1 MRRFRKIRSLGR
13 GQSGEVWLVEK
24 EDASLVAMKQVYIE
38 DESVINYEVNAL
50 EKLVHPHIIQYH
62 ESFKQDNYLYIIID
76 YAEGGDLSNRIRSA
90 KSKPYNF
97 PEVQIRR
104 WFLQMCLGLDYVH
117 SNKIL
122 HRDLKTQNIFLTK
135 SGDVK
140 IGDFGICRVFSKSD
154 ELASTSVGTP
164 YYISPEV
171 CKGELYSYK
180 ADIWS
185 LGCIVYELCSLQR
198 PFRGESIATVLTS
211 ILNNDPDPIP
221 EFYSAQLREL
231 VTSMLAK
238 NPGSR
243 PSVSEILERLGA
255 FSNMEKKELNG
266 KYKKSYQKEISI
278 KIPTPTNAPNK
289 NPNSAPTTI
298 IPSPDEPIVSAT
310 NQGTY
315 SKRSTIF
322 NFSESLLK
330 QCPNSPIRPMLMGDF
345 LKRRLGEE
353 VFNRIKSVI
362 NNSKDP
368 ASLLREE
375 PWIFSDICGEEN
387 LSTIDAAIACGA
399 FTSANKPIFPVTG
412 SHKVTA
418 EKGFPILSRKA
429 SQ

>member
-13 GQSGEVWLVEK
+13 GQSGEVWLVER

-38 DESVINYEVNAL
+38 DENSVNQEVSAL
-50 EKLVHPHIIQYH
+50 ESLEHVNIIQYH
-62 ESFKQDNYLYIIID
+62 ESFVQEGYLYIVID
-76 YAEGGDLSNRIRSA
+76 YAEGGDLASRIRAA
-90 KSKPYNF
+90 KSKPYSF
-97 PEVQIRR
+97 PEAQIRK
-104 WFLQMCLGLDYVH
+104 WFIQMCMALDYIH
-117 SNKIL
+117 SKKIL

-164 YYISPEV
+164 YYIAPEV
-171 CKGELYSYK
+171 CRGELYSYK

-185 LGCIVYELCSLQR
+185 LGCILYELCTLQR
-198 PFRGESIATVLTS
+198 PFKGESIATVLTS
-211 ILNNDPDPIP
+211 ILNQDPEPFP
-221 EFYSAQLREL
+221 CLYSESLTSS
-231 VTSMLAK
+231 VFSMLSK
-238 NPGSR
+238 NPASR
-243 PSVSEILERLGA
+243 PSASDLIEKMTGLPSTER
-255 FSNMEKKELNG
+255 KEVNG
-266 KYKKSYQKEISI
+266 RYKKTYQKEISI
-278 KIPTPTNAPNK
+278 KIPTPTNAPAK
-289 NPNSAPTTI
+289 NPSSAPNNI
-298 IPSPDEPIVSAT
+298 IASPGEPLVSAT

-315 SKRSTIF
+315 TKRNTIF

-353 VFNRIKSVI
+353 VFTRIKNVI

-399 FTSANKPIFPVTG
+399 FNFANKPIFPVTG
-412 SHKVTA
+412 SHKMGK
-418 EKGFPILSRKA
+418 ERGFPILSRKA

>member
-13 GQSGEVWLVEK
+13 GQSGEVWLVEQ

-38 DESVINYEVNAL
+38 DESVINQEVSAL
-50 EKLVHPHIIQYH
+50 ETLEHPNIIQYH
-62 ESFKQDNYLYIIID
+62 ESFVQEGYLHIIID
-76 YAEGGDLSNRIRSA
+76 YAEGGDLATRIRAA
-90 KSKPYNF
+90 KSKPYHF
-97 PEVQIRR
+97 PEAQIRK
-104 WFLQMCLGLDYVH
+104 WFIQMATALDYIH
-117 SNKIL
+117 SKKIV

-135 SGDVK
+135 TGDVK

-164 YYISPEV
+164 YYIAPEV

-185 LGCIVYELCSLQR
+185 LGCILYELCTLQR
-198 PFRGESIATVLTS
+198 PFKGESIATVLNCILTQDPEPIQDMYSESLTS
-211 ILNNDPDPIP
+211 VVYL
-221 EFYSAQLREL
+221 
-231 VTSMLAK
+231 MLSK
-238 NPGSR
+238 NAGSR
-243 PSVSEILERLGA
+243 PSAGEIIEKLYGFQLNER
-255 FSNMEKKELNG
+255 KEVNG

-278 KIPTPTNAPNK
+278 KIPTPTNAPGK
-289 NPNSAPTTI
+289 NPSSAPNNI
-298 IPSPDEPIVSAT
+298 IASPDEPIVSAT

-315 SKRSTIF
+315 TKRNPIF

-353 VFNRIKSVI
+353 VFNRIKNVI

-399 FTSANKPIFPVTG
+399 FNSANKPIFPVTG
-412 SHKVTA
+412 SHKMG
-418 EKGFPILSRKA
+418 KGFPALSRKA